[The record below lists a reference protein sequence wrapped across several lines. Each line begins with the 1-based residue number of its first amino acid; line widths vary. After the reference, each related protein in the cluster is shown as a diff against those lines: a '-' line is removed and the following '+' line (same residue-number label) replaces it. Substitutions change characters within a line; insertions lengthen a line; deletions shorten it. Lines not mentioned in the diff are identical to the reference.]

1 MRTSNEK
8 SYVFLLLVFF
18 AIITNAQSEVEINE
32 LKSLRRIFQLS
43 DYQDQVTRLDSF
55 INVEDVE
62 TIMSMAHD
70 DIHRGRAFLLLSSG
84 LAPNI
89 NSTDISF
96 ENKYNVYY
104 YDYGC
109 LSPLSEII
117 EVYNEVVFCHLTD
130 NYGNGWMTEIRT
142 DVTCIQNW
150 EIRE

>member
-1 MRTSNEK
+1 
-8 SYVFLLLVFF
+8 LLVFF
-18 AIITNAQSEVEINE
+18 AIITNAQSEVETNE

-62 TIMSMAHD
+62 TIISMAHD
-70 DIHRGRAFLLLSSG
+70 DIHTGKAFLLLSSG

-89 NSTDISF
+89 NSTDIIF

-109 LSPLSEII
+109 VSPSSATI
-117 EVYNEVVFCHLTD
+117 EAYNEVIFCHLTN
-130 NYGNGWMTEIRT
+130 NYGKGWMTEIRT
-142 DVTCIQNW
+142 DVPCIQNW
-150 EIRE
+150 EMKE